1 MNTSLEQQIGFL
13 LETDKLKEVVRLN
26 QLAGGNRRETTA
38 EHCWHVILQT
48 LTLAGHAKAGT
59 DIFHVIRL
67 LAVHDLVEIDAGD
80 HWVTEANRA
89 DVKAREQA
97 AAERLFGLLP
107 EDQAS
112 EFRGL
117 WLEFEA
123 GETLEAQFANAMD
136 ALHPMVL
143 VFASGQ
149 PEPTHEPLSA
159 ETMRR
164 TKEPRLAPFPTLWA
178 YAEELLENAAK
189 DGRLLP

>member
-1 MNTSLEQQIGFL
+1 MLDRQISFL

-48 LTLAGHAKAGT
+48 LTLAGHAPAGT
-59 DIFHVIRL
+59 DIHHVIKL

-80 HWVTEANRA
+80 HWVTDDNRA
-89 DVKAREQA
+89 EIKKQEMA

-107 EDQAS
+107 DAQAA
-112 EFRGL
+112 EFRTL

-123 GETLEAQFANAMD
+123 SETSEARFANAMD

-143 VFASGQ
+143 AFASGQ
-149 PEPTHEPLSA
+149 PDPTHEPLSA

-164 TKEPRLAPFPTLWA
+164 TKEPRLAPFPTLWS
-178 YAEELLENAAK
+178 YARDLLENTVR

>member
-1 MNTSLEQQIGFL
+1 MEASLERQIGFL

-48 LTLAGHAKAGT
+48 LTLAGHAQPGT
-59 DIFHVIRL
+59 DIHHVIKL

-80 HWVTEANRA
+80 HWVTDANRA
-89 DVKAREQA
+89 DIKAREQA

-107 EDQAS
+107 DDQAS
-112 EFRGL
+112 EFKDL

-123 GETLEAQFANAMD
+123 GETPEARFANAMD

-159 ETMRR
+159 DTMRQ
-164 TKEPRLAPFPTLWA
+164 TKEARLSPFPGLWS
-178 YAEELLENAAK
+178 YAQELLAKAVK

>member
-1 MNTSLEQQIGFL
+1 MEASLERQIGFL

-48 LTLAGHAKAGT
+48 LTLADHALPGT
-59 DIFHVIRL
+59 DIHHVIKL

-80 HWVTEANRA
+80 HWVTDANRA
-89 DVKAREQA
+89 DIKAREQA

-112 EFRGL
+112 EFKGL

-123 GETLEAQFANAMD
+123 GETPEARFANAMD

-159 ETMRR
+159 DTMRQ
-164 TKEPRLAPFPTLWA
+164 TKEARLSPFPGLWS
-178 YAEELLENAAK
+178 YAQDLLAK
-189 DGRLLP
+189 AVRDGRLLP

>member
-1 MNTSLEQQIGFL
+1 MDAVLARQIDFL
-13 LETDKLKEVVRLN
+13 LETDKLKDVVRLN
-26 QLAGGNRRETTA
+26 QLAAGNRRETTA

-48 LTLAGHAKAGT
+48 LTLAEHAQPGT
-59 DIFHVIRL
+59 DIQHVIKL

-80 HWVTEANRA
+80 HWVTDANRA
-89 DVKAREQA
+89 DIKAREQA

-107 EDQAS
+107 EGQAS
-112 EFRGL
+112 NFRGL
-117 WLEFEA
+117 WMEFEA
-123 GETLEAQFANAMD
+123 GETREAQFANAMD

-164 TKEPRLAPFPTLWA
+164 TKETRLAPFPGLWT
-178 YAEELLENAAK
+178 YAQDLLAK
-189 DGRLLP
+189 AVQDGRLLP

>member
-1 MNTSLEQQIGFL
+1 MEASLERQIGFL

-48 LTLAGHAKAGT
+48 LTLAGHALPGT
-59 DIFHVIRL
+59 DIHHVIKL

-80 HWVTEANRA
+80 HWVTDANRA
-89 DVKAREQA
+89 DIKAREQA

-107 EDQAS
+107 DDQAS
-112 EFRGL
+112 EFKGL

-123 GETLEAQFANAMD
+123 GETPEARFANAMD

-159 ETMRR
+159 DTMRQ
-164 TKEPRLAPFPTLWA
+164 TKEARLSPFPGLWT
-178 YAEELLENAAK
+178 YAQDLLAK
-189 DGRLLP
+189 AVRDGRLLP